1 MKIAHIAD
9 AHLGYRPYKKA
20 EREEDIFLAFKAA
33 IDVAIEKEVRIF
45 LIAGDLFHKR
55 TVNPKTLLRA
65 QEELQR
71 LVDLGITPIV
81 IEGNHERQLRFGE
94 ESWASYIGRTSGIF
108 LQTHLGKHGV
118 EYTPYDATT
127 GTGAYYEVDNVRF
140 TGMGYY
146 GASTG
151 DAVRGLVKALEGS
164 TLSHL
169 EAHIVLLHAGHTD
182 IMGGYGG
189 GGVSSDV
196 LALLKPYCDY
206 LALGHLH
213 KPYSIAGWV
222 HNPGSLEV
230 INRLEAE
237 WTDRGVLI
245 WDTVI
250 GGEPKRIP
258 IESRRRFLTIN
269 YDVSKETT
277 AVGAIANL
285 TKGLKDSA
293 AALLSG
299 APYPPVV
306 TVALSGVYHFT
317 PAHIPTSAI
326 DAVIQEEL
334 HPLHFSLKNDAVP
347 VELAHLSEGKDKA
360 SRKEVETQVFT
371 QLVDNDADMKKNE
384 GEWVN
389 LIHSLLQMTK
399 DGKPD
404 IDHVIEELG
413 RFVDRTA
420 QTEESCMT

>member
-9 AHLGYRPYKKA
+9 AHLGYRQYKKA

-65 QEELQR
+65 QEEIQR

-169 EAHIVLLHAGHTD
+169 EAHVVLLHAGHMD

-189 GGVSSDV
+189 GISSAV
-196 LALLKPYCDY
+196 VALLNPYCDY

-213 KPYSIAGWV
+213 KPYSIDGWV

-237 WTDRGVLI
+237 WPDRGVLI
-245 WDTVI
+245 WDTAV
-250 GGEPKRIP
+250 GREPIRVP
-258 IESRRRFLTIN
+258 IKSRRKFLTIN
-269 YDVSKETT
+269 YDVSKETSVAAAT
-277 AVGAIANL
+277 ANL
-285 TKGLKDSA
+285 ADGIKASA
-293 AALLSG
+293 TGLLSG
-299 APYPPVV
+299 TTFPPVV
-306 TVALSGVYHFT
+306 TVTLSGVYHFT
-317 PAHIPTSAI
+317 PAHIPTSVVE
-326 DAVIQEEL
+326 DVVKKEL
-334 HPLHFSLKNDAVP
+334 NPLYVSIKNEAVP
-347 VELAHLSEGKDKA
+347 VELANFSNGSEKV
-360 SRKEVETQVFT
+360 SRKEVETQVLM
-371 QLVDNDADMKKNE
+371 QLVSRDAKMEKHTDA
-384 GEWVN
+384 WVGH
-389 LIHSLLQMTK
+389 IQDLLQMANE
-399 DGKPD
+399 GKPD
-404 IDHVIEELG
+404 PERVIEELE
-413 RFVDRTA
+413 RFVDRISPTK
-420 QTEESCMT
+420 E